1 MARPP
6 RSLLMTRTS
15 VFRLKFFLI
24 LVLLSSTSTNL
35 AGPAAVCSLQD
46 SGNLYQPGIE
56 LYEKGDFREAVK
68 IFKAV
73 VKHDKNDVVGWHY
86 LALAKASD
94 ARKAHEKA
102 AKSGEALLAFQM
114 GNANGPEYLA
124 SLRPIS
130 LQLRYASSSAIR
142 YLQLSPDISKS
153 KQWEANERA
162 DLLID
167 FEKLSRGE
175 VAIEGLGKVI
185 PSTETTTKA
194 RILSKPE
201 PQYTEEAR
209 QNQITGT
216 VILRAILGMDGK
228 VHAIVAIKS
237 LPFGLTGKC
246 ILVAHQIRFVPAM
259 KDGQPVSVLVQL
271 EYNFNLY

>member
-1 MARPP
+1 MSLTGYAAAR
-6 RSLLMTRTS
+6 
-15 VFRLKFFLI
+15 
-24 LVLLSSTSTNL
+24 
-35 AGPAAVCSLQD
+35 SLQD
-46 SGNLYQPGIE
+46 SGNLNQTGIE
-56 LYEKGDFREAVK
+56 LYEKGDFRAAVK
-68 IFKAV
+68 IFKSV
-73 VKHDKNDVVGWHY
+73 VKQDKNNVLGWHY
-86 LALAKASD
+86 LALAFEGMGKSSD

-102 AKSGEALLAFQM
+102 AKSGERLLAFQM
-114 GNANGPEYLA
+114 ENANVSAYLD

-130 LQLRYASSSAIR
+130 AQLRYASASAIK

-175 VAIEGLGKVI
+175 STIEGLGTVI
-185 PSTETTTKA
+185 PSKQATTKV

-201 PQYTEEAR
+201 PQYTDEAR

-228 VHAIVAIKS
+228 VHAIVPIRS
-237 LPFGLTGKC
+237 LPHGLTGRC
-246 ILVAHQIRFVPAM
+246 ILVAHQIRFAPAT
-259 KDGQPVSVLVQL
+259 KDGRPVSVLVQL